1 MTRFIFVIAAL
12 ATVGTIPVQGQAQW
26 EETQLGPGV
35 FQSRLDHSDDGTAIV
50 LQCAVRGVSVLFE
63 FPEALDETNQ
73 AQVRSIP
80 GARLNIAVVPVGDRA
95 VQIVGGSVIET
106 LRLLRDSSRFFIRT
120 GGQSTTFP
128 SSGSGHIVEGC
139 LGRQEDAPE

>member
-26 EETQLGPGV
+26 EESQLGPGV
-35 FQSRLDHSDDGTAIV
+35 YQSRLDNEDGAAIV
-50 LQCAVRGVSVLFE
+50 RQCAVRGVSFILE
-63 FPEALDETNQ
+63 FPEPLEETDQ
-73 AQVRSIP
+73 ASVRSIP

-95 VQIVGGSVIET
+95 VQIVGGAVIET
-106 LRLLRDSSRFFIRT
+106 LRLLRDSSRFFVRT

-139 LGRQEDAPE
+139 LGRQEAAPE